1 MIEKNLIHLIG
12 ILKAIEMKKNEY
24 SMLKNTGRPYLW
36 KLLLTLG
43 IIISFQG
50 HALTQTFVYVKH
62 DASGNN
68 DGSSWADAYNSLET
82 ALSSAVS
89 GEHIWVAAGTY
100 VPENEIGGSGIHYR
114 AFCLKNGVGVYGG
127 FDGTEDPATFDL
139 NERDFLLNETILSG
153 TADEVYHVFR
163 HVDQGL
169 DGTAL
174 LNGFTI
180 TGGKADG
187 TAPDNR
193 GGGMLNQGSS
203 SANGSSPTIEECVF
217 EYNSADEGGAIY
229 NSRYCS
235 PDLSYTTFTSNTAS
249 LKGGAVFNIRNT
261 PVFSY
266 CDFNSNTVSST
277 GSDDGG
283 GAMYN
288 STSVNTEGPD
298 ISYCNFTGNSVNAST
313 SKGGAIFSYLNPGK
327 ISITHSTF
335 TSNVAQYGGAI
346 YHNSGSD
353 ANRDA
358 SDVQLSNCT
367 IEENEAQYGAGVF
380 SDRHH
385 SILTSCILRGNE
397 ASEQAGAFY
406 SRYASSKIINS
417 LITGNKTAKHGGAAY
432 FNADNPE
439 IINTSIS
446 GNYAGERGGGISI
459 IGGTSVELKNSILWG
474 SVSPQGNELW
484 VCDDCDGT
492 FDYSAYGNAT
502 GDIYIATGGTVN
514 ATNSITSD
522 PVFLNPL
529 APTSGNTPNILGNYF
544 ICGCTSPCIDA
555 GLNSHV
561 PAGLDKDLRNIDR
574 LIDGNGNGTAT
585 VDFGAYEFDPDGCNA
600 LEPAIGDGSSGD
612 PYQISMLQ
620 HLYWIAVESSRWDKH
635 YLQTANIDA
644 CNTSTWYSGAGWLPI
659 GNSTIKFTGTYDGG
673 GYSISNLYINR
684 PGSNEIGLFGEI
696 DGISSARVVIK
707 NLTLDNV
714 TITGYDQVGALI
726 GRAEQYN
733 DIENCHVN
741 GTVEG
746 RVNVGGLTG
755 WGRRTDFLKCS
766 SSATVNANNI
776 SGAMYHGGLVGHINS
791 TSTIIQC
798 FASGDVSGR
807 TRIGGLVGAVG
818 WNSYIEDSYA
828 TGYVTGSGGGLSN
841 PMIGG
846 LAGEVWNA
854 GIRRSYSAGE
864 VDITGL
870 TSEYG
875 GLVGNKVTSSNYFD
889 EDNFWDTE
897 SSGISVSEMGTGK
910 LTSEMKTQSTFTN
923 AGWNFTT
930 TWGMDGV
937 LNDGYAYL
945 LDNLPPAIITWTG
958 ASSNDWNN
966 PANWDNGV
974 PSAEND
980 VIIPD
985 LVANDPVVDE
995 GPGTPATCNNLS
1007 LESDATLTINAGKAL
1022 TVTGNL
1028 SVANAKGPATLT
1040 VLSDASG
1047 TGSLIVEGTATGDID
1062 FERYVSQDYWHF
1074 VSAPVS
1080 GQSIDNA
1087 FMTASGISNSP
1098 VYQFYRWDED
1108 TKYWIIYGS
1117 TGNPEAFGDTEF
1129 VAGRGYALVRGGDGD
1144 LNFTG
1149 TPETSDV
1156 SYAATYTGTDPR
1168 AGFNLVGN
1176 PFSCALGI
1184 SNSAGTSGKFLADNT
1199 ALLDDNYEA
1208 AYIWDEQ
1215 PGYAFDRNDY
1225 KVISNAAI
1233 SGYTQLA
1240 QDYIQPG
1247 QAFMVK
1253 VVPGGGNIQ
1262 FNTSMRA
1269 HAAVNF
1275 YKKDQTWPSVELL
1288 VQGDKLYNSTAIG
1301 FNDNMTTGLDPSYDV
1316 GKFKGNPDIAL
1327 YTRLVAD
1334 NGIDFALQA
1343 LPVSN
1348 MEHFIVP
1355 VGIDIS
1361 ETGTFTFSAITD
1373 QLDEVPLILEDRL
1386 LGLFTD
1392 MKTGTYTADITE
1404 SGTGRFFLRF
1414 KNTTGTG
1421 GMEESSSLQSYCAG
1435 KKLFINNPE
1444 GFSGMVT
1451 ITDMAGR
1458 QVLNFRLTGDGS
1470 QQENMDTDAGIYI
1483 IHIITGRGIYR
1494 NKVLNF

>member
-1 MIEKNLIHLIG
+1 MKNKQILIHKNPGSQFIRHLLI
-12 ILKAIEMKKNEY
+12 IFAIVI
-24 SMLKNTGRPYLW
+24 G
-36 KLLLTLG
+36 
-43 IIISFQG
+43 FAG
-50 HALTQTFVYVKH
+50 HALAQTYVYVKH

-68 DGSSWADAYNSLET
+68 DGSSWTDAYTSLET
-82 ALSSAVS
+82 ALSGAVS

-100 VPENEIGGSGIHYR
+100 EPENEVGGSGVRYR
-114 AFCLKNGVGVYGG
+114 TFRLINGVEVYGG
-127 FDGTEDPATFDL
+127 FEGTEDPGTFDL
-139 NERDFLLNETILSG
+139 NERDFVIHETILSG
-153 TADEVYHVFR
+153 AADEVYHVFR
-163 HVDQGL
+163 HVDHGL
-169 DGTAL
+169 NGTSL

-187 TAPDNR
+187 VNPDNR

-203 SANGSSPTIEECVF
+203 SANGSSPAIVNCVF
-217 EYNSADEGGAIY
+217 KNNSAEEGGAIY
-229 NSRYCS
+229 NSRYCN
-235 PDLSYTTFTSNTAS
+235 PDISYTTFTSNTAS
-249 LKGGAVFNIRNT
+249 SKGGAVFNIRNT
-261 PVFSY
+261 PVFSN
-266 CDFNSNTVSST
+266 CDFNSNTVSS
-277 GSDDGG
+277 SSADDGG

-288 STSVNTEGPD
+288 TTSVNTEGPD
-298 ISYCNFTGNSVNAST
+298 ISYCNFTGNSVDIST
-313 SKGGAIFSYLNPGK
+313 SKGGAIFSYLNPGM

-335 TSNVAQYGGAI
+335 TANQAQYGGAI

-358 SDVQLSNCT
+358 SDVQLNNCT
-367 IEENEAQYGAGVF
+367 IEQNEAEYGAGIF

-417 LITGNKTAKHGGAAY
+417 LLSGNKTAKHGGAAY
-432 FNADNPE
+432 FNSDNPE

-459 IGGTSVELKNSILWG
+459 IGGTTIELKNSILWG

-484 VCDDCDGT
+484 VCETCDAD
-492 FDYSAYGNAT
+492 FDYSAYGNAS
-502 GDIYIATGGTVN
+502 GDVYIATGGAVN
-514 ATNSITSD
+514 ATNSITSN
-522 PVFLNPL
+522 PVFLNPF

-574 LIDGNGNGTAT
+574 LLDGNGNGTAT

-600 LEPAIGDGSSGD
+600 LEPPIGDGSSGD

-635 YLQTANIDA
+635 YLQTADIDA

-659 GNSTIKFTGTYDGG
+659 GNSSIKFTGTYDGG
-673 GYSISNLYINR
+673 GYSISNLNINR

-696 DGISSARVVIK
+696 DGISTARVLIK
-707 NLTLDNV
+707 NLTLENV
-714 TITGYDQVGALI
+714 TITGYDQVGALV

-741 GTVEG
+741 GSVEG
-746 RVNVGGLTG
+746 RVNVGALTG

-766 SSATVNANNI
+766 SSASVDANNI

-791 TSTIIQC
+791 TSTIKQC
-798 FASGDVSGR
+798 FASGNVSGR
-807 TRIGGLVGAVG
+807 TRIGGLVGAIG
-818 WNSYIEDSYA
+818 WNSYVEDSYA
-828 TGYVTGSGGGLSN
+828 TGYVTASGGGLTN

-897 SSGISVSEMGTGK
+897 SSGLSVSQMGTGK
-910 LTSEMKTQSTFTN
+910 LTSEMKTQSTFSN

-930 TWGMDGV
+930 TWGMNGV
-937 LNDGYAYL
+937 LNNGYAYL
-945 LDNLPPAIITWTG
+945 LNNLPVLVMTWTG
-958 ASSNDWNN
+958 TSSSDWNTSE
-966 PANWDNGV
+966 NWDYGV
-974 PSAEND
+974 PEAEND

-985 LVANDPVVDE
+985 VANDPVVDE
-995 GPGTPATCNNLS
+995 DPATPATCGNLS
-1007 LESDATLTINAGKAL
+1007 LESDASLTINAGKAL

-1028 SVANAKGPATLT
+1028 TVAGAKGPATLT
-1040 VLSDASG
+1040 VSSDATG
-1047 TGSLIVEGTATGDID
+1047 TGSLIVEGTVSGDID
-1062 FERYVSQDYWHF
+1062 FERYVTRDYWHF

-1080 GQSIDNA
+1080 GQAIDNA
-1087 FMTASGISNSP
+1087 FMTASAITSTP
-1098 VYQFYRWDED
+1098 AYQFFRWDED

-1129 VAGRGYALVRGGDGD
+1129 VAGRGYALVRSSDGD

-1149 TPETSDV
+1149 TPETSNI

-1168 AGFNLVGN
+1168 AGFNMVGN
-1176 PFSCALGI
+1176 PFSCALGMT
-1184 SNSAGTSGKFLADNT
+1184 NSATTSGKFLADNT

-1215 PGYAFDRNDY
+1215 AGYAFDRNDY
-1225 KVISNAAI
+1225 KVIGNAAI

-1253 VVPGGGNIQ
+1253 VVTGGGNLE
-1262 FNTSMRA
+1262 FNTDMRA
-1269 HAAVNF
+1269 HAGVNF
-1275 YKKDQTWPSVELL
+1275 YKEREQWPSVELL
-1288 VQGDKLYNSTAIG
+1288 VQGNELYNSTAIG

-1327 YTRLVAD
+1327 YTRLVND
-1334 NGIDFALQA
+1334 NGIDFAIQA

-1355 VGIDIS
+1355 LGIDIS
-1361 ETGTFTFSAITD
+1361 ETGTFTFTAATD
-1373 QLDEVPLILEDRL
+1373 QMDEIPVILEDRL
-1386 LGLFTD
+1386 LGQFTNL
-1392 MKTGTYTADITE
+1392 KTDSYTAGITE

-1414 KNTTGTG
+1414 KNITATG
-1421 GMEESSSLQSYCAG
+1421 EEDDAAPLQAYCA
-1435 KKLFINNPE
+1435 KKYLYVCNPE
-1444 GFSGMVT
+1444 GLSGTVT
-1451 ITDMAGR
+1451 VTDLAGR
-1458 QVLNFRLTGDGS
+1458 LVAEFGLSGEGIQQQNLNFGT
-1470 QQENMDTDAGIYI
+1470 GIYI
-1483 IHIITGRGIYR
+1483 VHIISSRGIYR
-1494 NKVLNF
+1494 NKVLNH